1 MASRLLS
8 LVKVALIAMSAW
20 SATAFAQHAS
30 LAQQPVSV
38 ALVLA
43 ADVSSSINQE
53 RFRLQREGYAAAM
66 TNPNVLRAIRD
77 SEHGRIAIT
86 YFEWAGNGSQQ
97 VIIPWTVIS
106 NADEA
111 EAIARRLIETPRPF
125 GGSTSISGAI
135 DYAVYLMEASPYRD
149 GRRVIDVS
157 GDGVNNEGRSTS
169 AARDDALARNIAING
184 LVIMADQ
191 QPQQGRG
198 GWRPSNEP
206 PLDEFY
212 RDNVVGGMGAF
223 VIAINDFDVFG
234 YAIVNKIV
242 REVAGI
248 MPDTRLAG
256 LDRRDIRIGSPG
268 QDFVQTAPTTTAALP
283 SGW

>member
-1 MASRLLS
+1 MGKRFMAAIFAALL
-8 LVKVALIAMSAW
+8 VIF
-20 SATAFAQHAS
+20 ATGAKAEEVD
-30 LAQQPVSV
+30 L

-43 ADVSSSINQE
+43 VDVSGSVDE
-53 RFRLQREGYAAAM
+53 EEYRLQRQGYADAFMHPSVIA
-66 TNPNVLRAIRD
+66 AIRGGGR
-77 SEHGRIAIT
+77 GRIA
-86 YFEWAGNGSQQ
+86 
-97 VIIPWTVIS
+97 VIYVQWGGIQYQRVAVPWTVVHDAAS
-106 NADEA
+106 GQDFA
-111 EAIARRLIETPRPF
+111 ERILAASRSYIR
-125 GGSTSISGAI
+125 GTSISGAI
-135 DYAVYLMEASPYRD
+135 DFSITQLALNPHATT
-149 GRRVIDVS
+149 RRVIDVS

>member
-1 MASRLLS
+1 MR
-8 LVKVALIAMSAW
+8 VALIAMSAW
-20 SATAFAQHAS
+20 SSAAI
-30 LAQQPVSV
+30 AQQTAALPQGQVSV

-77 SEHGRIAIT
+77 SEHGRIAVT
-86 YFEWAGNGSQQ
+86 YFEWAGSGSQQ
-97 VIIPWTVIS
+97 VIIPWTIIS

-111 EAIARRLIETPRPF
+111 EAIAERLINTPRPF

-135 DYAVYLMEASPYRD
+135 DYAVYLLEASPYRD
-149 GRRVIDVS
+149 VRRVIDVS
-157 GDGVNNEGRSTS
+157 GDGVNNEGRSTQ

-191 QPQQGRG
+191 QAQQQSRNA
-198 GWRPSNEP
+198 WRPANEP

-234 YAIVNKIV
+234 YAIVNKMV
-242 REVAGI
+242 REVAGVA
-248 MPDTRLAG
+248 PATRFAE

-268 QDFVQTAPTTTAALP
+268 EDFVPTVSTSTAALP
-283 SGW
+283 TGW